1 MQDGHICAI
10 CDDGGNLIRCEGAC
24 RRYFHRTISND
35 ADFNCETLNMS
46 QEQVES
52 SKLICKNCVYKQH
65 QCFGCGELGSS
76 DMSSGSAEVYQ
87 CSKSRCR
94 RFYHP
99 KCLAEFDSSKNPP
112 VFECPLHECFACKNK
127 GEKYNEETCKNKGHE
142 SIKKKQG
149 AENNKKMHL
158 ALCRRCPIAYH
169 RKCLPR
175 CDMYLALFA
184 SDSAL
189 LKGYFVDTVFSF
201 LGIFPLFPKVVFQ
214 GNGKLIRAKKHTMVE
229 HLRSAT
235 RDHLKFPKVMEEHM
249 QKYVPKREVE
259 NKKLIVYVRKRHR
272 GASKKQGASMV
283 EEVDHGTKESDHVQR
298 SRDINL
304 RAHEQTEA
312 PRNYMSD
319 RNTSTGFVLSFALK
333 SLFPLPYP
341 GNCGWLDD

>member
-1 MQDGHICAI
+1 MENHVSKEDSKNYKLRMGFVDGHICAI

-175 CDMYLALFA
+175 NI
-184 SDSAL
+184 SSVP
-189 LKGYFVDTVFSF
+189 KGCLPRKWKTNKGQVFF
-201 LGIFPLFPKVVFQ
+201 YCL
-214 GNGKLIRAKKHTMVE
+214 KHTMVE